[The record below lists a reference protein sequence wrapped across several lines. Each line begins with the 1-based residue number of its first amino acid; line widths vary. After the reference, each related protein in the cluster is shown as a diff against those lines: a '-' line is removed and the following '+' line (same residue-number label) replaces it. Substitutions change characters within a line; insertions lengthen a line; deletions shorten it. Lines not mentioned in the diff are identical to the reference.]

1 MSLLNIKSIKNK
13 NQTNKKNKKNKKN
26 RKSLIEPIRQNI
38 AKRLSNTDIRVRR
51 KALLGLVVFVG
62 LFLLYSFFSGSYGFV
77 HIAQLHAK
85 QNHLEKE
92 NHQLLAYLVDAEIT
106 KKRLLSDMN
115 YIEYIARTKHYFS
128 RPGEVIYRL
137 K

>member
-1 MSLLNIKSIKNK
+1 MPR
-13 NQTNKKNKKNKKN
+13 KKK
-26 RKSLIEPIRQNI
+26 KSLIQPIKQNI
-38 AKRLSNTDIRVRR
+38 AKRLSNTDIRIRR

-62 LFLLYSFFSGSYGFV
+62 VFLLYSFFSGSYGFV

-85 QNHLEKE
+85 KSHLEKE
-92 NHQLLAYLVDAEIT
+92 NHQLLAQLVDAELIS
-106 KKRLLSDMN
+106 KRLLSDMD
-115 YIEYIARTKHYFS
+115 YIEYIARTRHYFS